1 MPAQP
6 DVLVVGGGPAGSA
19 AAFKLAKDGYA
30 VTLVDRA
37 RFPRE
42 TVGESLLPSVWPYLD
57 EMGLSERVVAEG
69 FVPKAGGV
77 VAWGDKLTE
86 ISFRD
91 FAYDRPGLHV
101 ERDAFDALLLEAA
114 RGAGV
119 CVREACR
126 AETFTPPAEGER
138 GEVQLVGEDGARTRV
153 RPRMLIDASGQAGFL
168 SRLNDWRRLD
178 PDFRF
183 VSLWGYFE
191 GSRYVGAGG
200 IVRTMDAIR
209 THPPMTFVTRL
220 TDWGWAWHIPMRRLT
235 SVGINAPVDL
245 YKAEIGDFASA
256 QDYFLAVLARTR
268 PLAGLLA
275 DAKLGAGG
283 VRAIRDY
290 SYATQT
296 IAGPGFFIAGDA
308 AGFVDPIF
316 SLGVVLALYSARLA
330 AWATDRTLRNPA
342 QAARNRALYV
352 AQLSGRYQLARAMA
366 LPSDKAAAGADA
378 HRYFN
383 FFSESEK
390 ELMWSAASMTTRSVN
405 VALAAGDAA
414 APKLRR
420 RELETLQF
428 S

>member
-1 MPAQP
+1 MRAQP

-19 AAFKLAKDGYA
+19 AAFKLAKDGYD
-30 VTLVDRA
+30 VMLVDRA

-57 EMGLSERVVAEG
+57 EMGVSERIAAEG
-69 FVPKAGGV
+69 FVRKAGGV
-77 VAWGDKLTE
+77 VAWGDSLTE

-101 ERDAFDALLLEAA
+101 ERDAFDALLLDAA

-119 CVREACR
+119 DVREACR
-126 AETFTPPAEGER
+126 AETFAAPREGER
-138 GEVQLVGEDGARTRV
+138 GEVGLVDEDGARARV

-168 SRLNDWRRLD
+168 SRLNNWRKLD
-178 PDFRF
+178 SDFRF

-191 GSRYVGAGG
+191 GWRYVGAGG
-200 IVRTMDAIR
+200 IVRAMDEIQ

-235 SVGINAPVDL
+235 SVGINVPVEL
-245 YKAEIGDFASA
+245 YKAESGKFAST
-256 QDYFLAVLARTR
+256 QDYFLAVVARTPILGR
-268 PLAGLLA
+268 LLA
-275 DAKLGAGG
+275 EAALAPGG

-290 SYATQT
+290 SYATQE

-330 AWATDRTLRNPA
+330 AWATDRTLRDPS
-342 QAARNRALYV
+342 QALRNRALYV
-352 AQLSGRYQLARAMA
+352 AQLSGRYHLARAMA
-366 LPSDKAAAGADA
+366 LPSEKSVAGADA
-378 HRYFN
+378 RRYFN

-390 ELMWSAASMTTRSVN
+390 ALMWSAASMTTRSTN
-405 VALAAGDAA
+405 VARTAGDAA
-414 APKLRR
+414 APALKR
-420 RELETLQF
+420 RELESLQF